1 MRCVGQIMGLLCKAL
16 TYWWSTVQ
24 VYGRSVVIV
33 LDLLMGCRQFGMG
46 IVKNSDPI
54 SGGIEQLCKGLVT

>member
-1 MRCVGQIMGLLCKAL
+1 M
-16 TYWWSTVQ
+16 Q

-54 SGGIEQLCKGLVT
+54 SGKIEQLCKGLVT